1 MAQSKKK
8 FDWKILLLLPVP
20 LLWAFLSQEGY
31 LRFADNLLLDLRF
44 RARGEI
50 EAPVQVIY
58 VDIDN
63 QAIEELGNFPWP
75 RSYFAEVSN
84 ALVAQGKVRGV
95 GIDVVFSEKGV
106 SESYDRGRWIE
117 ANVQFARYLRSNPPV
132 IVAGS
137 YAAAEERDANGNR
150 SKVYLPLLR
159 DGLPPLEKIPMPE
172 LPEFSIGRG
181 MMWNPPRIGLI
192 DTLEGGTRWV
202 PMFAPTPVK
211 RYDHMALNL
220 AALYWGVSPNDFK
233 ITADSITVPA
243 PNGGTRAVIPLIDQQ
258 LVEINWFSPWLSPMN
273 PRTSF
278 SIVYNYARMLK
289 SENEKERASAEEFFT
304 QFKDAVILIGPV
316 DELLQDL
323 ATTPYDDTPVPKVG
337 VHGNLLKTLVSGQ
350 FLHRLPIS
358 GLYAITLVLTL
369 VVALFSMAGGAR
381 GLRSKLTALLVLV
394 AYIWICFQLF
404 SNSNLV
410 LPMAAPLG
418 GAFTTAFIGV
428 IWQLIIEEK
437 QKGRIKNMFGT
448 YLSPELVNRMVESE
462 TDPQLGGHKE
472 QITAYFSDIQSF
484 STFSELMPA
493 SQLVE
498 LMNEYLTKCTDIVLS
513 EKGAIDKYIGD
524 AVVAIYNAPVPVPD
538 HALRACVTTIRVQQ
552 GIEELRKKWRSEGD
566 KWPSIVHYL
575 RARLGLNTG
584 EAIVGNMGSQQRF
597 SYTMMGDNV
606 NLAARMESGAKSLG
620 VFTMITESTKTECEK
635 HPEGDKILFRFLD
648 RLVVKGRSL
657 PVAVYEVVGF
667 RAEVSPQTLEC
678 MALHAQAIERYLAQ
692 DWAGAIELFQKS
704 AALEPYQP
712 NKAHF
717 IDSNPSLI
725 MIQRCHYMKDHPP
738 GANWDGVYVMKEK

>member
-1 MAQSKKK
+1 
-8 FDWKILLLLPVP
+8 
-20 LLWAFLSQEGY
+20 
-31 LRFADNLLLDLRF
+31 
-44 RARGEI
+44 
-50 EAPVQVIY
+50 
-58 VDIDN
+58 
-63 QAIEELGNFPWP
+63 
-75 RSYFAEVSN
+75 
-84 ALVAQGKVRGV
+84 
-95 GIDVVFSEKGV
+95 VVFSEKGV

-117 ANVQFARYLRSNPPV
+117 ANVQFARYLRGNPPV
-132 IVAGS
+132 IVAAS
-137 YAAAEERDANGNR
+137 YAAAEERDAAGNR
-150 SKVYLPLLR
+150 TKVEIPLLSE
-159 DGLPPLEKIPMPE
+159 GLPPLEKIPLPE
-172 LPEFSIGRG
+172 LPEFNIGRS

-202 PMFAPTPVK
+202 PMFAPTAVK

-220 AALYWGVSPNDFK
+220 AALYWGVSPADFK
-233 ITADSITVPA
+233 VTPGAIVVPN
-243 PNGGTRAVIPLIDQQ
+243 PDGGTRAVIPLVDQQ

-289 SENEKERASAEEFFT
+289 SENEKERASATEFFT
-304 QFKDAVILIGPV
+304 QFKDAIILIGPV
-316 DELLQDL
+316 DQLLQDL

-358 GLYAITLVLTL
+358 GLYALTLVLTF

-404 SNSNLV
+404 ASNQLV

-418 GAFTTAFIGV
+418 AAFTTAFIGV

-437 QKGRIKNMFGT
+437 QKGRIKGMFSA
-448 YLSPELVNRMVESE
+448 YLAPTVVNNLIDSGKEPE
-462 TDPQLGGHKE
+462 LGGHKE
-472 QITAYFSDIQSF
+472 EITAYFSDIQSF

-498 LMNEYLTKCTDIVLS
+498 LMNEYLTVCTDLVQEEQGTL
-513 EKGAIDKYIGD
+513 DKYIGD
-524 AVVAIYNAPVPVPD
+524 AVVAIFGAPLSVPD
-538 HALRACVTTIRVQQ
+538 HAFRACTATIRVQK
-552 GIEELRKKWRSEGD
+552 GIDDLRKKWKSEGD
-566 KWPSIVHYL
+566 KWPVIVHYL

-584 EAIVGNMGSQQRF
+584 EAIIGNMGSRTRF

-620 VFTMITESTKTECEK
+620 VYTMVTEATKLECEK
-635 HPEGDKILFRFLD
+635 HGGDKILFRFLD
-648 RLVVKGRSL
+648 RIVVKGRSL
-657 PVAVYEVVGF
+657 PVPVYEIVGF
-667 RAEVSPQTLEC
+667 RAEASAETLEC
-678 MALHAQAIERYLAQ
+678 VRLHAQATERYLAQ

-712 NKAHF
+712 SKAHY
-717 IDSNPSLI
+717 IESNPSLI

-738 GANWDGVYVMKEK
+738 GSNWDGVYVMKEK